1 MKKFLHNALKYYLR
15 YFPITRGKGA
25 LFSRLW
31 KPLSFGQYRRQT
43 TLRQA
48 HVRLDCDLTKFLQRH
63 LYFFGG
69 YEADYCGY
77 WIKLARRSSTIF
89 DIGANLGL
97 YSLLA
102 AAVNPLAHIHAFEP
116 APELVE
122 TFAGN
127 LRLNNIRNVI
137 VNANAVGNYC
147 GNGALQRI
155 MGGDDIYDGMSFMA
169 GAAPE
174 NSASVTAVVTLDD
187 YCRQN
192 QIARIDLLKLD
203 IEGWEYE
210 ALLGAEAL
218 LQAQAIGCL
227 FVELVESHANRSGHS
242 TVEIKRLLL
251 DAGYQIYELRA
262 GKLAALHPEKVHHGT
277 SDNMIA
283 FAPNYNYS
291 DVAQERQNDFGQN
304 D

>member
-25 LFSRLW
+25 LFNRLW
-31 KPLSFGQYRRQT
+31 KPLSFGRYRRQT

-48 HVRLDCDLTKFLQRH
+48 DVRLDCDLTKSLQRH
-63 LYFFGG
+63 LYFFGS

-77 WIKLARRSSTIF
+77 WIKLAKRSSTIF
-89 DIGANLGL
+89 DVGANLGL

-102 AAVNPLAHIHAFEP
+102 AAANPLARIHAFEP

-122 TFAGN
+122 TFAKN
-127 LRLNNIRNVI
+127 LRLNNMRNIV
-137 VNANAVGNYC
+137 VNASAVGNYS
-147 GNGALQRI
+147 GKGSLQRI
-155 MGGDDIYDGMSFMA
+155 MGGEDIYDGMSFMA
-169 GAAPE
+169 GAAPK
-174 NSASVTAVVTLDD
+174 NSDSATAVVTLDG

-192 QIARIDLLKLD
+192 QIKSIDLLKLD

-210 ALLGAEAL
+210 ALLGAETL
-218 LQAQAIGCL
+218 LQKQAIGCL
-227 FVELVESHANRSGHS
+227 FVELVEPQANRSGHS

-262 GKLAALHPEKVHHGT
+262 GKLTALQPEKVHHGT
-277 SDNMIA
+277 NDNMIA
-283 FAPNYNYS
+283 FAPDHNPLTLK
-291 DVAQERQNDFGQN
+291 QKI
-304 D
+304 